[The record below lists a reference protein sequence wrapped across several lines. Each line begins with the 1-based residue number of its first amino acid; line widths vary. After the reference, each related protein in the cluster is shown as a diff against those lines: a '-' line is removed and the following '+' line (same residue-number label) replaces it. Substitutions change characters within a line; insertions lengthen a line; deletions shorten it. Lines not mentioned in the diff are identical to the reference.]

1 MIKKDV
7 VLALIAGCLLCSA
20 THAVRA
26 QDADDPGS
34 LSASPSER
42 KLGKDFVCTAT
53 NALRDKKC
61 SVSCPSRETADCED
75 ADGSDTPVCQC
86 SKS

>member
-1 MIKKDV
+1 MVKTSLT
-7 VLALIAGCLLCSA
+7 LALIAGCLLCPGCY
-20 THAVRA
+20 AVRA
-26 QDADDPGS
+26 QDDDAGS
-34 LSASPSER
+34 LSRSPSER
-42 KLGKDFVCTAT
+42 KLGNDFVCTAT

-86 SKS
+86 TKG